1 MATIDFSMEK
11 KRVENTGV
19 NPTSPSLFLAL
30 WRRDKIKFPALLPGV
45 FDNYYIARVAEL
57 VDAHGSGPCVLT
69 DVLVRLQS
77 RARESRQL
85 SAFLF

>member
-1 MATIDFSMEK
+1 MATVDFSMEK

-30 WRRDKIKFPALLPGV
+30 WRRDKIIFPALLPGV